1 MALLKEIL
9 LFAVVVSPFFL
20 VIRITSLIRKGW
32 VKGLIILLN
41 LELSDYK
48 MIKAMEWGCRPL
60 QIFGDSMII
69 INLENGIQRC
79 HIIRLLP
86 FLENIFSFKQHLH
99 SLSITHV
106 YRDRNRM
113 DETLSKEEAPL

>member
-9 LFAVVVSPFFL
+9 LFVVVVSPFFL

-48 MIKAMEWGCRPL
+48 MIKAMEW
-60 QIFGDSMII
+60 DAD
-69 INLENGIQRC
+69 
-79 HIIRLLP
+79 HYK
-86 FLENIFSFKQHLH
+86 FSG
-99 SLSITHV
+99 
-106 YRDRNRM
+106 
-113 DETLSKEEAPL
+113 TL